1 MNARNINI
9 ASSVMIL
16 GVALIVLSV
25 SVNAFAQMELS
36 GEWAGKYHEDQTDR
50 IPGDVQ
56 GDFSGVPMNDAARRY
71 AEAYDVRRVTLLEH
85 QCAPYNLAHI
95 FRGPMQFRMW
105 EEKDPATQLIV
116 AYNQFLGTYQQFRTI
131 WMDGR
136 PHPPEYA
143 PHTFMGFSTGEWHGD
158 VLTVTTTHI
167 KKEFYRR
174 SGIPSSD
181 ETTVVEHYIRH
192 GNLLTHV
199 MIATDPVYLS
209 EPYVNSEE
217 FVLMERGNQNWLYNC
232 EYAMEVPA
240 PKNKVQHFLPGKNPF
255 MEDFSKKFGLPF
267 PAVFAGA
274 ESTYPEYVSRIES
287 GSFAKPAA
295 AASTNSNVRPPAAK
309 PPVQGEIQTF
319 HVQGNVYMLV
329 GAGANVAVQIGQEGV
344 VVVDTGASAMRE
356 KVLAAI
362 RQLSTKPIR
371 WIVNTHPDA
380 DHTGG
385 NETVSQAGMTVN
397 GNPAAIV
404 ANEKVLARM
413 SDAKRPSTEWPLNTF
428 FEDQRDFYFN
438 GEAIFIYHVPSAH
451 TDGDVFVYFRGSDVL
466 VSGDIFMTTTYPV
479 IDLKS
484 GGGVSGFIEGMNKM
498 LDIAVPKYLQ
508 DGGTYV
514 IPGHG
519 RVSDEADVVEY
530 RDLVVIVRD
539 RIEEMMKR
547 GLTLDQ
553 IKAQKPTLDY
563 DTRYGDPNAFI
574 EAIYRDLSAKK

>member
-1 MNARNINI
+1 MKTCLCFCA
-9 ASSVMIL
+9 
-16 GVALIVLSV
+16 ALWFLTVLP
-25 SVNAFAQMELS
+25 AFAQMELS

-56 GDFSGVPMNDAARRY
+56 GDFSGVPLNDAARMY
-71 AEAYDVRRVTLLEH
+71 AESYDVRRVVLLEH

-95 FRGPMQFRMW
+95 FRGPMQFRVW
-105 EEKDPATQLIV
+105 EEKDPATQQII
-116 AYNQFLGTYQQFRTI
+116 AYNQFLGTYQQFRKI

-181 ETTVVEHYIRH
+181 LTTVVEHYIRH

-217 FVLMERGNQNWLYNC
+217 FVMMERGNQNWLYNC
-232 EYAMEVPA
+232 EYAMEVPTD
-240 PKNKVQHFLPGKNPF
+240 KNKVPHFLPGKNPF
-255 MEDFSKKFGLPF
+255 MKDFANKFGLPF
-267 PAVFAGA
+267 DAIWSGA
-274 ESTYPEYVSRIES
+274 ESTYPEYLPKIAS
-287 GSFAKPAA
+287 GSYSKPAA
-295 AASTNSNVRPPAAK
+295 PAAPASNPRPRPATADSTSGDIK
-309 PPVQGEIQTF
+309 IF
-319 HVQGNVYMLV
+319 HVQGNLYMLV
-329 GAGANVAVQIGQEGV
+329 GAGANVAVQIGDEGV
-344 VVVDTGASAMRE
+344 VVVDTGAAASRD

-362 RQLSTKPIR
+362 RQLSTKTIR
-371 WIVNTHPDA
+371 WIINTSADA

-385 NETVSQAGMTVN
+385 NATVSQAGMTVN

-404 ANEKVLARM
+404 ANEKVLAHM
-413 SDAKRPSTEWPLNTF
+413 SDRPSQEWPLNTF
-428 FEDQRDFYFN
+428 FEPQRDFYFN
-438 GEAIFIYHVPSAH
+438 GEAIFVYHIPRGH
-451 TDGDVFVYFRGSDVL
+451 TDGDVMVYFRGSDVI
-466 VSGDIFMTTTYPV
+466 VSGDLFLTTTYPV
-479 IDLKS
+479 IDAKT
-484 GGGVSGFIEGMNKM
+484 GGGVDGFIEGLNKM

-519 RVSDEADVVEY
+519 RVSDEADVLEY
-530 RDLVVIVRD
+530 RDMIVIIRD
-539 RIEEMMKR
+539 RIADMVKR

-553 IKAQKPTLDY
+553 IKAAKPSLDY
-563 DTRYGDPNAFI
+563 DGRYGDPAAFI
-574 EAIYRDLSAKK
+574 DAVYRDVSGKK

>member
-1 MNARNINI
+1 
-9 ASSVMIL
+9 MIL

>member
-1 MNARNINI
+1 MRIC
-9 ASSVMIL
+9 IL
-16 GVALIVLSV
+16 LWLMLAAP
-25 SVNAFAQMELS
+25 AFAQMELS

-56 GDFSGVPMNDAARRY
+56 GDFSGVPLNDAARMY
-71 AEAYDVRRVTLLEH
+71 AESYDVRRVVLLEH

-95 FRGPMQFRMW
+95 FRGPMQFRIW
-105 EEKDPATQLIV
+105 EEKDPATQQII
-116 AYNQFLGTYQQFRTI
+116 AYNEFLGTYQQFRKI

-181 ETTVVEHYIRH
+181 LTTVVEHYIRH

-232 EYAMEVPA
+232 EYAMEVPTD
-240 PKNKVQHFLPGKNPF
+240 KNKVPHFLPGKNPF
-255 MEDFSKKFGLPF
+255 IKDFSDKFGLPF
-267 PAVFAGA
+267 DAVFSGA
-274 ESTYPEYVSRIES
+274 MSTYPEYMAKIES
-287 GSFAKPAA
+287 GSIPKPVNTSASNTAVKPAA
-295 AASTNSNVRPPAAK
+295 ASDAS
-309 PPVQGEIQTF
+309 QGDVKIF
-319 HVQGNVYMLV
+319 HVQGNVYLLY
-329 GAGANVAVQIGQEGV
+329 GAGANVAVQIGDEGV
-344 VVVDTGASAMRE
+344 VVVDTGSAANRE

-362 RQLSTKPIR
+362 RQLSTKTIR
-371 WIVNTHPDA
+371 WIVNTAADV

-385 NETVSQAGMTVN
+385 NATISQAGMTVN
-397 GNPAAIV
+397 GNPAAII
-404 ANEKVLARM
+404 ANEKTLALIT
-413 SDAKRPSTEWPLNTF
+413 DAGRPSTEWPLNTF
-428 FEDQRDFYFN
+428 SEDQRDFYFN
-438 GEAIFIYHVPSAH
+438 GEAIFVYHIPRAH
-451 TDGDVFVYFRGSDVL
+451 TDGDVMVYFRGSDVL
-466 VSGDIFMTTTYPV
+466 VSGDLFLETSYPV
-479 IDLKS
+479 INAKE
-484 GGGVSGFIEGMNKM
+484 GGGVGGFIQGLNKM

-530 RDLVVIVRD
+530 RDMIYIIRD
-539 RIEEMMKR
+539 RIQDMIKR
-547 GLTLDQ
+547 GMSLEQ
-553 IKAQKPTLDY
+553 VKAAKPTLDY
-563 DTRYGDPNAFI
+563 DGRYGDPSVFI
-574 EAIYRDLSAKK
+574 EAVYNDVSGKK